1 MVENAWRTYV
11 SYFNQRSR
19 LLLSETNIWDLS
31 GRNVRQRYSKW
42 RNDVLKDSVG
52 IQDTT
57 EKHAGRKG
65 EEKNCIPSIAFYM
78 VIL

>member
-78 VIL
+78 AIL